1 VFLGCEV
8 DRNEDPLQQVCEDVE
23 AMEIVAQGGRFRNI
37 GRTGN
42 RTGGERGQ
50 TTESNLNARTVLV
63 AFSFRIFGS

>member
-1 VFLGCEV
+1 V

-23 AMEIVAQGGRFRNI
+23 AMEIVAQGGRCRNI
-37 GRTGN
+37 G